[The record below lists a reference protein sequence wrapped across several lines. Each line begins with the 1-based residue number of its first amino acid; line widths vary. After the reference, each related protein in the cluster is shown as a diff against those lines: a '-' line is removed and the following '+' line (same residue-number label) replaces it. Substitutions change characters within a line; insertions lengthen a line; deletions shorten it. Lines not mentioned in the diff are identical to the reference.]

1 MLRDGEMSE
10 RFKELVLKTSDSERS
25 RGFESHSLRQIF
37 LRIEFNTLTEP
48 RLEKY
53 SSGRRGAPAKG
64 VGRVTVA
71 RVQIPPSPPIHP
83 GTFWFRGFTFLPV
96 CRQRQS
102 NSSTGTG
109 TAAVPVP
116 FSACR
121 RAHRRRVVQA
131 HPLIPLP
138 WGGPGR
144 FVPPAGARQ
153 PGIERPPVTQ
163 NMTVHPPRRLGG
175 RSDNPRV

>member
-71 RVQIPPSPPIHP
+71 RVQIPPSPPKETNKAKKLVCLFFIQQIIKYYV
-83 GTFWFRGFTFLPV
+83 FW
-96 CRQRQS
+96 
-102 NSSTGTG
+102 
-109 TAAVPVP
+109 
-116 FSACR
+116 
-121 RAHRRRVVQA
+121 
-131 HPLIPLP
+131 
-138 WGGPGR
+138 
-144 FVPPAGARQ
+144 
-153 PGIERPPVTQ
+153 
-163 NMTVHPPRRLGG
+163 
-175 RSDNPRV
+175 SDFNRKSLHFYV